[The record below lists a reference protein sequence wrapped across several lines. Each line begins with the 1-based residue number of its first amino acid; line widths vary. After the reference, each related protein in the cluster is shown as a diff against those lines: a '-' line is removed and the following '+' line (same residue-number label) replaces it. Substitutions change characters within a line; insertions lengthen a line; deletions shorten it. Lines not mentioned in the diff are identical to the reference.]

1 MMSLDWTR
9 FFNLIGML
17 SIFVVLIVMALLSK
31 RLGIVTRTRP
41 YYLGFYV
48 AALLMGI
55 SIIVRI
61 MGSPTAIDPNLPLQ
75 QDGTVIFF
83 YGILPALSLTLGVIV
98 AWRYWSWLFAERN

>member
-1 MMSLDWTR
+1 MISLDWTR

-17 SIFVVLIVMALLSK
+17 SIFIVLIVMALLSK

-55 SIIVRI
+55 SILVRLF
-61 MGSPTAIDPNLPLQ
+61 STPPDLSAEA
-75 QDGTVIFF
+75 DGTIILF
-83 YGILPALSLTLGVIV
+83 YGILPALSLTLGVII

>member
-1 MMSLDWTR
+1 MSLDWTR
-9 FFNLIGML
+9 FFNFIGML
-17 SIFVVLIVMALLSK
+17 SIFIVFIVMALLSK

-55 SIIVRI
+55 SILTRV
-61 MGSPTAIDPNLPLQ
+61 MGSPADLNAETTLEQDPTIIL
-75 QDGTVIFF
+75 F
-83 YGILPALSLTLGVIV
+83 YGVFPAVSLTLGVII